1 MKTKDLFLSAL
12 FMGAILSGCSNEDEV
27 MNNGGENNTKSDSYI
42 AVNIVNPSAAS
53 SRAEN
58 DANGTDEENEVNNA
72 LFVFFN
78 DGGVYIDA
86 SEVAANEFEWT
97 EGSGSA
103 SKISNAVIVLSEPST
118 YPTSVLA
125 LLNTNMKVSDVN
137 GKSLSQI

>member
-1 MKTKDLFLSAL
+1 MKTKGLFLSAL
-12 FMGAILSGCSNEDEV
+12 FMGAILAGCSNEDEV
-27 MNNGGENNTKSDSYI
+27 LNNEGNNTKSDSYI

-53 SRAEN
+53 SRAAD
-58 DANGTDEENEVNNA
+58 DANGTDEENTVNNA

-78 DGGVYIDA
+78 DNGEYVDA

-97 EGSGSA
+97 EGSGPA

-125 LLNTNMKVSDVN
+125 PLTSP
-137 GKSLSQI
+137 